1 MNDNDG
7 KYLSQIQSNS
17 FKNKLL
23 HQIHNILCQALPWT
37 LRKQEL
43 HEPGSPSIHNTI
55 CLLYKKKKSKQQTI
69 YQIQINLTYLSS
81 SPNKLVSR
89 HAFSDS
95 YMEDGDQK

>member
-55 CLLYKKKKSKQQTI
+55 CLLYKKKVKTTNYLPNSDKP
-69 YQIQINLTYLSS
+69 NLPLFVT
-81 SPNKLVSR
+81 K
-89 HAFSDS
+89 
-95 YMEDGDQK
+95 